1 MNKEDVLALATLSR
15 IKITD
20 LEAAN
25 LSSEF
30 DAILGYVGEVKN
42 IKNTTD
48 DTLNQSSLRSVMRK
62 DEEPHESGIYTEKIL
77 SGVPYR
83 EGDYVKVK
91 KIL

>member
-15 IKITD
+15 IKISD
-20 LEAAN
+20 EEALN

-42 IKNTTD
+42 IKNTTQD
-48 DTLNQSSLRSVMRK
+48 ILNQSSLRNVMRK
-62 DEEPHESGIYTEKIL
+62 DDEPHESGIYTERIL
-77 SGVPYR
+77 DEVPYR